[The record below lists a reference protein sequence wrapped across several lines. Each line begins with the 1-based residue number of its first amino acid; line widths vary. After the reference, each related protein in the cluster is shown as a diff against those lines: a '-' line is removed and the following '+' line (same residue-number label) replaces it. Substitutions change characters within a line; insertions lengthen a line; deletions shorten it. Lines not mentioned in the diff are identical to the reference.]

1 MAIKPVNI
9 QPQTELQ
16 RTYQRFWQAFNEY
29 SAHNESF
36 CAEFKPHPY
45 ADVRSYQDYSA
56 TVGPYHLFAGIN
68 FNRQECKVGA
78 YFRDVNAWDI
88 YYDYYSDKIDG
99 IIGEQLEWKRHQTK
113 GSASLVR
120 YVKFDKSRNW
130 ENAFEQLIS
139 DLLLMKRVFGGFYDK
154 ERLRQYWL
162 FSWNENGFR
171 LHDYF
176 CDHDVIDWN
185 NKNNN
190 TLYVGD
196 IVFLYCSD
204 PESSI
209 RYIAEV
215 IKIKVPVAEA
225 INDDD
230 YSLEPP
236 KPKTYD
242 YCTRLRLIKEI
253 KSPMLDFHNL
263 ELNGLNGSIRKP
275 IKANE
280 LLLNYIMSVV
290 ETNDFDYEEIENPD
304 ELIEGAKKTMIVN
317 RYERDPEARRRCIE
331 AHGCQCS
338 ICGIDFAEVYGKVG
352 DGFIH
357 VHHIVP
363 LSSIGKE
370 YVVDPINDLIPV
382 CPNCHAMLHR
392 QENGTTLSVEELRKR
407 LSNTKKP

>member
-1 MAIKPVNI
+1 MAIKPINT
-9 QPQTELQ
+9 QPQSELQ
-16 RTYQRFWQAFNEY
+16 KLYQRFWNLSNAY
-29 SAHNESF
+29 SAQVEVF
-36 CAEFKPHPY
+36 CAEFKPHRF
-45 ADVRSYQDYSA
+45 ADVRSYQDFAAS
-56 TVGPYHLFAGIN
+56 VGPYALNAGIN
-68 FNRQECKVGA
+68 FNRQECRVSA
-78 YFRDVNAWDI
+78 YFRDVDAWDT

-113 GSASLVR
+113 GSAALVR
-120 YVKFDKSRNW
+120 HVKFDKSRNW

-154 ERLRQYWL
+154 EKLRQYWL
-162 FSWNENGFR
+162 FSWNEKGFR

-185 NKNNN
+185 NKHNN

-204 PESSI
+204 PESTI

-215 IKIKVPVAEA
+215 IKINVPVAEA

-242 YCTRLRLIKEI
+242 YCTRLRLIKEV

-263 ELNGLNGSIRKP
+263 ELNGLNCSIRSP
-275 IKANE
+275 LKANE
-280 LLLNYIMSVV
+280 QLLNYIMSVI
-290 ETNDFDYEEIENPD
+290 ETNDFDYEVIENPD
-304 ELIEGAKKTMIVN
+304 EIIEGAKKSIIVN
-317 RYERDPEARRRCIE
+317 RYERDPEARRQCIE
-331 AHGCQCS
+331 AHGCQCC
-338 ICGIDFAEVYGKVG
+338 ICGLDFVETYGKVG
-352 DGFIH
+352 EGFIH

-363 LSSIGKE
+363 LSSIGEE
-370 YVVDPINDLIPV
+370 YIVDPINDLIPV

-392 QENGTTLSVEELRKR
+392 LENGRYLTVQELQERIGKIAHF
-407 LSNTKKP
+407 